1 MNEAQPAAVRQL
13 VTVRRIC
20 TLMNISRTTLWRLS
34 QAVDFPARY
43 MLSSRSVRYDLTE
56 IQRWLSKRKK

>member
-20 TLMNISRTTLWRLS
+20 TLLNISRTTLWRMS
-34 QAVDFPARY
+34 QAADFPARFV
-43 MLSSRSVRYDLTE
+43 LSSGSIRYDLAE